1 MSTSQNTTS
10 PRKILAIDFDG
21 TIVDDC
27 FPDVGNL
34 KPGAKE
40 AINDLYDAGFKVIIW
55 TCRSGVNLLKA
66 VEFLAKEGVK
76 YHHIN
81 QSCPDNVKL
90 YGCDT
95 RKVYADIYV
104 DDKGLLQLP
113 HWIEIKAMIE
123 QRLI

>member
-10 PRKILAIDFDG
+10 PRKIIAIDFDG
-21 TIVDDC
+21 TIVEDC
-27 FPDVGNL
+27 FPKIGNL
-34 KPGAKE
+34 KPGAKD
-40 AINDLYDAGFKVIIW
+40 AINDMNEAGHTIIIW
-55 TCRSGVNLLKA
+55 TCRSGINLLNA
-66 VEFLAKEGVK
+66 IEFLAKEGIG

-81 QSCPDNVKL
+81 QSCPENVKL

-104 DDKGLLQLP
+104 DDKGLIQLP
-113 HWIEIKAMIE
+113 DWFEIKAMIV